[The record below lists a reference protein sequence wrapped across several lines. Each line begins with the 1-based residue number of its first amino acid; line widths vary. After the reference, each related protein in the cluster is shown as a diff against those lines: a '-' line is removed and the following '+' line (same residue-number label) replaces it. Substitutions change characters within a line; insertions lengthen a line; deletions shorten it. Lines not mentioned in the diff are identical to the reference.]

1 MIASVALGFVGVILL
16 GIAYF
21 LWMRTKA
28 FMATARPVKG
38 TVISMLT
45 DSEGASAPVFKFT
58 ASNGDVI
65 EKRDTMYSTPPAHK
79 VGDIVDILY
88 DPNDPQNARVAK
100 SSSLYFAPILLAVMG
115 VAFMGGAAV
124 WLGLR
129 LLDLFF

>member
-1 MIASVALGFVGVILL
+1 MLASIALGFVGVVLL

-21 LWMRTKA
+21 LWMRTKE
-28 FMATARPVKG
+28 FIATARPVKG
-38 TVISMLT
+38 TVINMLR

-88 DPNDPQNARVAK
+88 DPNNPQSARVVK
-100 SSSLYFAPILLAVMG
+100 SSNLYFAPILLAVMG
-115 VAFMGGAAV
+115 VVFLGTGAV
-124 WLGLR
+124 WLALR

>member
-1 MIASVALGFVGVILL
+1 MLASIALGFVGVVLL

-21 LWMRTKA
+21 LWMRTKQ
-28 FMATARPVKG
+28 FVATAHPVKG
-38 TVISMLT
+38 TVISMLM

-58 ASNGDVI
+58 ASNGDMI

-79 VGDIVDILY
+79 VGDIVEILY
-88 DPNDPQNARVAK
+88 DPNNPQDARVVK

-115 VAFMGGAAV
+115 VVFIGSAVV
-124 WLGLR
+124 WLTLR

>member
-1 MIASVALGFVGVILL
+1 MLASIALGFVGVVLL

-21 LWMRTKA
+21 LWMRIKE
-28 FMATARPVKG
+28 FISTARPVKG
-38 TVISMLT
+38 TVISMLR
-45 DSEGASAPVFKFT
+45 DSNGASAPVFKFT

-88 DPNDPQNARVAK
+88 DPNNPQSARVVK
-100 SSSLYFAPILLAVMG
+100 SSNLYFAPILLAVMG
-115 VAFMGGAAV
+115 VVFVGGAMV

>member
-1 MIASVALGFVGVILL
+1 MLASIALGFVGVVLL
-16 GIAYF
+16 GIASF
-21 LWMRTKA
+21 LWMRTKQ
-28 FMATARPVKG
+28 FVATARSVKG
-38 TVISMLT
+38 TVINMLK

-88 DPNDPQNARVAK
+88 DPNNPQSARVVK
-100 SSSLYFAPILLAVMG
+100 SSNLYFAPILLAIMG
-115 VAFMGGAAV
+115 VVFLGSAAV

>member
-1 MIASVALGFVGVILL
+1 MLASIALGFVGVVLL

-21 LWMRTKA
+21 LWRRTREFVA
-28 FMATARPVKG
+28 AARPVKG
-38 TVISMLT
+38 TVISMLR

-65 EKRDTMYSTPPAHK
+65 EKRDTIYSTPAAHK

-88 DPNDPQNARVAK
+88 DPNNPQNARVMK
-100 SSSLYFAPILLAVMG
+100 SSNLYFAPILLAVMG
-115 VAFMGGAAV
+115 VVFIGSAVV